1 MSNLAH
7 SPRFTANPVRHSA
20 QLILQALAKTPR
32 DDAVLRAEIRAAA
45 LDLARVPGL
54 LELGVKREANHVV
67 ASYYLYYDSEMKITL
82 DYLAKDMPLMPHNH
96 GSWEAF
102 AVYQGRLH
110 HTVYGQVDDDK
121 TPGYAELAVVDDR
134 ELHPGDYSL
143 VAPPSDI
150 HGFVGLDE
158 GTCLL
163 TVALG
168 HYSPNRRYFDPAKKS
183 YVIRP
188 TKNTR

>member
-1 MSNLAH
+1 MEAFMLTVA
-7 SPRFTANPVRHSA
+7 ANPVRTTA
-20 QLILQALAKTPR
+20 QSILRVLGQPSV
-32 DDAVLRAEIRAAA
+32 DDVTLRSEIRAAA
-45 LDLARVPGL
+45 LKLVAEPGL
-54 LELGVKREANHVV
+54 LELGVKREANHVK

-82 DYLAKDMPLMPHNH
+82 DYLTKDDALTPHNH

-102 AVYQGRLH
+102 AVYQGRLR

-121 TPGYAELAVVDDR
+121 TPGYAELKVFDDR
-134 ELHPGDYSL
+134 ELQRGDYAL
-143 VAPPSDI
+143 VAPPHDI
-150 HGFVGLDE
+150 HGFTGLEE

-168 HYSPNRRYFDPAKKS
+168 HYWPQRRYFDPANRS
-183 YVIRP
+183 YVVRA